1 MSSVAG
7 TARDGVRTAVDMSSV
22 AGTARDGVRTAVD
35 MFSKVIK
42 PYFRLLSNTTRQWSV

>member
-7 TARDGVRTAVDMSSV
+7 TARDG
-22 AGTARDGVRTAVD
+22 ARDGVKTAVD

-42 PYFRLLSNTTRQWSV
+42 IKPYFRLPSNTTRQWSV